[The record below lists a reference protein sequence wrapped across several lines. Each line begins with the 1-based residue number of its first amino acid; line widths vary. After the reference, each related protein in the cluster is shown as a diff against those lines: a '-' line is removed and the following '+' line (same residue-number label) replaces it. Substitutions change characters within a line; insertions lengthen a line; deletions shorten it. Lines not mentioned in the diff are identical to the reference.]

1 MVGLFAGVALLGE
14 VLQPYDPT
22 AQDLF
27 SANQTFSSEHLL
39 GTDRLG
45 RDTLSRII
53 AGARTTLVAVTIIIV
68 FASLRRTVPSARFRG
83 ISAGGSTRC
92 SCASSTSV

>member
-1 MVGLFAGVALLGE
+1 MRALPNTALAAARNAAKTVGAPALGMVSLFVGVALLGD
-14 VLQPYDPT
+14 VLQPYDPP

-39 GTDRLG
+39 GTDHLG

-53 AGARTTLVAVTIIIV
+53 AGARTTLVAVTIIH
-68 FASLRRTVPSARFRG
+68 
-83 ISAGGSTRC
+83 
-92 SCASSTSV
+92 